1 MQNFQ
6 DLSGS
11 ARRMLRR
18 QAEKANVDLVVSLTT
33 NSGKEIHRYCENQ
46 CIIGKQLDSGRSFS
60 LSRKQLQEIDNRL
73 VEDGHAS
80 IFTDFSSLDRKQ
92 ASELDVDEKKAGIK
106 PTDFHLLVACND
118 FASKKALNNAFYL
131 KSLQWQFNVEVN
143 ARYLDLSPFAYLV
156 VIENRD
162 SFNTWY
168 QYNAGDITCPLVVY
182 RGDKRLHTKAV
193 DLIVKRWQKEKSE
206 QSLLYFGDLDIK
218 GLSIAMEKPYG
229 GLLLPS
235 MDYIQ
240 RYASSAHFPPEQE
253 RFIAS
258 VEQQCPTEWS
268 DLLNFLIRKRAGLRQ
283 QRMYDTKLSIYS
295 RK

>member
-6 DLSGS
+6 DLSGT

-18 QAEKANVDLVVSLTT
+18 QAEKANVVLVVSLTT
-33 NSGKEIHRYCENQ
+33 KSGKEIHQYCENQ

-60 LSRKQLQEIDNRL
+60 LSRQQLQEIDHRL
-73 VEDGHAS
+73 VEDGYAS
-80 IFTDFSSLDRKQ
+80 IYTDFSALDRKQ

-106 PTDFHLLVACND
+106 PTEFHLLIVCDD
-118 FASKKALNNAFYL
+118 FASKNALNNGHYSR
-131 KSLQWQFNVEVN
+131 SLQWQFNVEVN
-143 ARYLDLSPFAYLV
+143 AMYLDLSAYRYLV
-156 VIENRD
+156 VVENRD
-162 SFNTWY
+162 SFNTWF
-168 QYNAGDITCPLVVY
+168 QYDTDDTMSPLVVY
-182 RGDKRLHTKAV
+182 RGDNRLHTKAV
-193 DLIVKRWQKEKSE
+193 ELIIKRWQNEKSE

-235 MDYIQ
+235 IDYIQ

-253 RFIAS
+253 KFIAS

-268 DLLNFLIRKRAGLRQ
+268 DLLNFLTQKRAGLRQ